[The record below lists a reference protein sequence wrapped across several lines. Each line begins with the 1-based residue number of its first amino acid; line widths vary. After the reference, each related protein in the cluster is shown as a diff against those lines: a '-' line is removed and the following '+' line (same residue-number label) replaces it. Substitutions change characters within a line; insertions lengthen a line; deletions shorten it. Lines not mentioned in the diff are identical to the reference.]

1 MASRGDIVVVT
12 INYRLSTLGF
22 LALNDG
28 TTNGNFGL
36 ADQIVALDWV
46 KEYIT
51 AFGGDPDRITI
62 AGESAGAASVCALLA
77 SPLAI
82 GKYAGAIMES
92 SPGRRYSSD
101 LSIPEEV
108 SILVEPI
115 LAEIGRNLS
124 DALECLR
131 AYDANTLVNL
141 AHIARRCRRHTRHDR
156 EPADEGA
163 AFITYPT
170 NDNFTAELIANS
182 TARVETEVDIRCLNQ
197 ATTAFDPNHPVC
209 DAPPDAT
216 HPYGNPSEEYF
227 KCHTGELY
235 FVFGTLPSDRPYR
248 NAEDLP
254 FMQTALDAWTAFART
269 YDPNPDPLYLAA
281 RGYWT
286 AIEHIAQQGPWVSVT
301 KDMLDTAPMRVL

>member
-12 INYRLSTLGF
+12 VNYRLSTLGF

-62 AGESAGAASVCALLA
+62 AGESAGAASVRTFLA

-92 SPGRRYSSD
+92 SPRRRYSSY
-101 LSIPEEV
+101 LSILEV

-115 LAEIGRNLS
+115 LAEIGCNLS
-124 DALECLR
+124 DVLECLR
-131 AYDANTLVNL
+131 AYDANALVNL
-141 AHIARRCRRHTRHDR
+141 AHIASSLVGDGTYIVYTELSLNGSGDVAGIHVMIGNLLMKRWTFGASTRRRY
-156 EPADEGA
+156 G
-163 AFITYPT
+163 
-170 NDNFTAELIANS
+170 L
-182 TARVETEVDIRCLNQ
+182 
-197 ATTAFDPNHPVC
+197 TAFDPNHPVC

-235 FVFGTLPSDRPYR
+235 FFFGTLPSDRPYR
-248 NAEDLP
+248 DAEDLP

-269 YDPNPDPLYLAA
+269 
-281 RGYWT
+281 
-286 AIEHIAQQGPWVSVT
+286 
-301 KDMLDTAPMRVL
+301 